1 MENVNK
7 TIKNWL
13 NELKEF
19 DYPDYEK
26 LPDIELYM
34 EQLMTYLERELFIFK
49 TSSLDK
55 VITPF
60 MINNYVKGKVI
71 DKPIAKKY
79 SREHISK
86 INETVLLKNVL
97 TIAEAK
103 QILDKEYECDEKSDI
118 YNNFKA
124 LSKEKY
130 SEVADKATHEIDD
143 INDNDVSSLNN
154 LALRLATEANAYV
167 TVAKRILYYTKKYED
182 MKKINEELKEEK
194 KDEEENS

>member
-19 DYPDYEK
+19 NYPDYEK

-71 DKPIAKKY
+71 DKPISKKY

-86 INETVLLKNVL
+86 INETILLKNVL
-97 TIAEAK
+97 TIAETK
-103 QILDKEYECDEKSDI
+103 QILDNEYECISKSDV
-118 YNNFKA
+118 YNSFKE
-124 LSKEKY
+124 LSEEKY
-130 SEVADKATHEIDD
+130 NEVADKAIKEIDE
-143 INDNDVSSLNN
+143 INDNDTATLNN
-154 LALRLATEANAYV
+154 LALRLATEANAYI
-167 TVAKRILYYTKKYED
+167 TIAKRILYFTKKYED
-182 MKKINEELKEEK
+182 MKKINEELKANAQNKGEEK
-194 KDEEENS
+194 